1 MSARRHPVS
10 RVLEAFGALAIFAMA
25 LVTAFLVLDGESR
38 VRNQTRERQLQTV
51 ARAGA
56 NLLDLVP
63 LGDSRDSL
71 GRPILPERV
80 TAALH
85 EIAQTAGEG
94 EGISVLGP
102 GGRSIWTGGSAGT
115 HEAFSQRSQGRP
127 PAGEIWIR
135 HAYGRHFALASLRR
149 SEWLVIASAAE
160 SRRGVTLILL
170 RDIGLMILVG
180 LVLFYAGY
188 RILNTRLMEPISAA
202 EDITVRVASGD
213 LTIEEATIA
222 RVGGGP
228 LTESIRSMVQALVRL
243 VGAIRTSADE
253 AAALSEEISA
263 ATEQMT
269 SSTQE
274 VAATT
279 AELTERASK
288 QAALVRSV
296 ADDAGRIQTIAQEL
310 AAGALQAADRNAA
323 LAQLAR
329 THREGLGAT
338 ASELDRLAEEVERGA
353 QEAQDLAKATEEIE
367 QFIAQTSAIA
377 RQTHILALNAA
388 IEAARA
394 GEEGRGFTVV
404 ADEVR
409 RLASQAGNA
418 AASTR
423 DTVRSVVAR
432 VEGARDR
439 LLRLGKGG
447 LTARDAAQAAAQGL
461 GLVAEQAAENDA
473 WTRGIS
479 RSADDVRQLIE
490 GIARRSTDLSGGTED
505 VAAAAQEIA
514 AAAQELNAST
524 EEIAASATRLA
535 EASVRLTGAV
545 GNFRL

>member
-1 MSARRHPVS
+1 MSPRRHPVS

-25 LVTAFLVLDGESR
+25 LVTTFLVLDGESR
-38 VRNQTRERQLQTV
+38 VRNQAQERQLQTV

-56 NLLDLVP
+56 DLLDLVP
-63 LGDSRDSL
+63 LVGSRDSL
-71 GRPILPERV
+71 GRPVLSERV

-85 EIAQTAGEG
+85 EIAQMADLG

-102 GGRSIWTGGSAGT
+102 GGRSIWAAGSAET
-115 HEAFSQRSQGRP
+115 HDAVAQSLGRP
-127 PAGEIWIR
+127 PAGETWVR

-149 SEWLVIASAAE
+149 SEWLVITSAAE
-160 SRRGVTLILL
+160 SRRGLTLLLL
-170 RDIGLMILVG
+170 RDIGLLILVG

-188 RILNTRLMEPISAA
+188 RILNTRVMEPVAAA

-213 LTIEEATIA
+213 LTIEEGTIA

-228 LTESIRSMVQALVRL
+228 LTESLRSMVQALVRL

-296 ADDAGRIQTIAQEL
+296 ADDAGRIQAIAQEL

-338 ASELDRLAEEVERGA
+338 AAELDRLAEEVARGA
-353 QEAQDLAKATEEIE
+353 EEAQDLATATDEIE

-432 VEGARDR
+432 VESARDR

-479 RSADDVRQLIE
+479 QSADDVRQLIE
-490 GIARRSTDLSGGTED
+490 GIAHRSTDLSGGTED

-535 EASVRLTGAV
+535 EASVKLTGAV